1 MDTAIVLAGML
12 LPITAAS
19 VFYVSDRRTDR
30 RDQALAQQSTVR
42 LPVAKLPVAASDA
55 SQ

>member
-19 VFYVSDRRTDR
+19 VFYVGDRRTER
-30 RDQALAQQSTVR
+30 RDQELAEQSTVR
-42 LPVAKLPVAASDA
+42 LPIAQLPVAASDA
-55 SQ
+55 K

>member
-19 VFYVSDRRTDR
+19 VFYVGDRRTER
-30 RDQALAQQSTVR
+30 RDQAISEQSTVR
-42 LPVAKLPVAASDA
+42 LPIAQLPVAASEA
-55 SQ
+55 K